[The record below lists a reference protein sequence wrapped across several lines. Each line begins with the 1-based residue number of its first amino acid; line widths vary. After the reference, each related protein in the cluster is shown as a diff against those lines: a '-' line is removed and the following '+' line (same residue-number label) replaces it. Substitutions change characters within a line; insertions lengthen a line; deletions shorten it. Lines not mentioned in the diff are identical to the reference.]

1 MNDQTV
7 RARRARTI
15 QEA

>member
-7 RARRARTI
+7 L
-15 QEA
+15 